1 MISRI
6 TELLKLLDQPEDA
19 CQVTRTRLVR
29 VPAGLVRLHVDVD
42 TTELTEEQLTGLL
55 AVLRAFERL
64 REQP

>member
-1 MISRI
+1 MV
-6 TELLKLLDQPEDA
+6 ELLKLLDQPEDA
-19 CQVTRTRLVR
+19 CQVIRTRMVR

-64 REQP
+64 RELS